1 MGIFVF
7 RRKTPRR
14 ENIYPPELS
23 QFVTVSSVKGIK
35 ADLNQK
41 VIKIGIGI
49 FTRSEPFVYFTAP
62 EFPQSSKKT
71 QAYTQLEK
79 RAL

>member
-23 QFVTVSSVKGIK
+23 QLVTFSPVKGIPIP
-35 ADLNQK
+35 NEK
-41 VIKIGIGI
+41 VIKIGMGI
-49 FTRSEPFVYFTAP
+49 FCAGF
-62 EFPQSSKKT
+62 
-71 QAYTQLEK
+71 
-79 RAL
+79 